1 MEASIAYME
10 ASTPSTE
17 AFIASVEASVEASM
31 EVLID
36 ASVEA
41 SVEVT
46 PTEVFVA
53 ASTDDTSTEASVKAS
68 TEVTSTKASTEALF
82 SKCNFSSREAFTKAL
97 TTAFVA
103 ENLFSR
109 SFHGSSN
116 GSFRGTKIASAEALT
131 KALTEAFVDVNLLYG
146 TFHGIFHG
154 SFRGSKQYIK
164 IYIVIFF
171 RGAFKNK
178 SRGSFCDSFC
188 KILPAS
194 NASVKAS
201 GMWLTYSLNYIC
213 PNPIPNPNLNPMKRN
228 SQSTVKPPSSRTQCA
243 STTFPKT
250 WKALLEAQ

>member
-1 MEASIAYME
+1 M
-10 ASTPSTE
+10 
-17 AFIASVEASVEASM
+17 
-31 EVLID
+31 
-36 ASVEA
+36 
-41 SVEVT
+41 
-46 PTEVFVA
+46 A

-82 SKCNFSSREAFTKAL
+82 SKSKFSSREAFTKAL

-103 ENLFSR
+103 ENFLPR
-109 SFHGSSN
+109 SFQGSSH
-116 GSFRGTKIASAEALT
+116 GSFRGTKIASTEALT
-131 KALTEAFVDVNLLYG
+131 KALTEAFVDVNLLHG
-146 TFHGIFHG
+146 TFHGIFDG

-164 IYIVIFF
+164 KKYIYIMIFL
-171 RGAFKNK
+171 RGAFKIK

-194 NASVKAS
+194 NASVKVS
-201 GMWLTYSLNYIC
+201 GMWLTHSLNYIC

-228 SQSTVKPPSSRTQCA
+228 NQSTVKPPSSRTQCA